1 MEKIL
6 LDATDRTL
14 LRLLQRDASLSLAA
28 LAEAVHLT
36 TSPCW
41 KRLKRL
47 EECGVITARVALL
60 DAERVGLGLTAFVQ
74 LKTCDHS
81 RDWFERFVAIIE
93 SFEEVTEFYR
103 MAGDYDYLLKVQVAD
118 MNAYDRVYKQ
128 LVNAIEGLSDVS
140 ARFAMECIKS
150 TTALPI

>member
-1 MEKIL
+1 MEKIV
-6 LDATDRTL
+6 LDATDRAL

-28 LAEAVHLT
+28 LAESVHLT

-74 LKTCDHS
+74 LKTRDHS
-81 RDWFERFVAIIE
+81 RAWFERFVAVIE
-93 SFEEVTEFYR
+93 EVEEVTEFYR

-128 LVNAIEGLSDVS
+128 LVNTLDDLTDVS

-150 TTALPI
+150 TTALPV

>member
-1 MEKIL
+1 MEKIV
-6 LDATDRTL
+6 LDTTDRAL
-14 LRLLQRDASLSLAA
+14 LRLLQCDASLSLAA
-28 LAEAVHLT
+28 LAESVNLT

-60 DAERVGLGLTAFVQ
+60 NAESVGLGLTAFVQ
-74 LKTCDHS
+74 IKTRDHS
-81 RDWFERFVAIIE
+81 RAWFERFVAVVEEID
-93 SFEEVTEFYR
+93 EVTEFYR
-103 MAGDYDYLLKVQVAD
+103 MAGDYDYQLKVQVAD

-128 LVNAIEGLSDVS
+128 LVNSIDELSEVS
-140 ARFAMECIKS
+140 ARFAMECIKT

>member
-1 MEKIL
+1 M

>member
-1 MEKIL
+1 MEKIV
-6 LDATDRTL
+6 LDATDRAL

-60 DAERVGLGLTAFVQ
+60 NAELIGMGLTAFVQ
-74 LKTCDHS
+74 LKTRDHS
-81 RDWFERFVAIIE
+81 RAWFERFVAIVEEI
-93 SFEEVTEFYR
+93 EEVTEFYR
-103 MAGDYDYLLKVQVAD
+103 MAGDYDYLLKVQVED
-118 MNAYDRVYKQ
+118 MNAYDGVYKR
-128 LVNAIEGLSDVS
+128 LVNTIDELSDVS
-140 ARFAMECIKS
+140 ARFAMERIKT
-150 TTALPI
+150 TTALPL

>member
-1 MEKIL
+1 MEKIM
-6 LDATDRTL
+6 LDATDRAL

-118 MNAYDRVYKQ
+118 MNAYDHVYKR
-128 LVNAIEGLSDVS
+128 LVNSIEGLSDVS
-140 ARFAMECIKS
+140 ARFAMERIKS

>member
-1 MEKIL
+1 M
-6 LDATDRTL
+6 LDATDRAL

-118 MNAYDRVYKQ
+118 MNAYDHVYKR
-128 LVNAIEGLSDVS
+128 LVNSIEGLSDVS
-140 ARFAMECIKS
+140 ARFAMERIKS

>member
-1 MEKIL
+1 MEKIV
-6 LDATDRTL
+6 LDATDRAL

-28 LAEAVHLT
+28 LAESVHLT

-74 LKTCDHS
+74 LKTRDHS
-81 RDWFERFVAIIE
+81 RAWFERFVAVIE
-93 SFEEVTEFYR
+93 EIEEVTEFYR

-128 LVNAIEGLSDVS
+128 LVNTLDDLTDVS
-140 ARFAMECIKS
+140 ARFAMECLKS
-150 TTALPI
+150 TTALPV

>member
-1 MEKIL
+1 MEKIV
-6 LDATDRTL
+6 LDATDRAL

-28 LAEAVHLT
+28 LAESVHLT

-74 LKTCDHS
+74 LKTRDHS
-81 RDWFERFVAIIE
+81 RAWFERFVAVIE
-93 SFEEVTEFYR
+93 KIEEVTEFYR

-128 LVNAIEGLSDVS
+128 LVNTLDDLTDVS
-140 ARFAMECIKS
+140 ARFAMECLKS
-150 TTALPI
+150 TTALPV

>member
-1 MEKIL
+1 MEKIV
-6 LDATDRTL
+6 LDATDRAL
-14 LRLLQRDASLSLAA
+14 LWLLQRDASLSLAA
-28 LAEAVHLT
+28 LAESVHLT

-74 LKTCDHS
+74 LKTRDHS
-81 RDWFERFVAIIE
+81 RAWFERFVAVIE
-93 SFEEVTEFYR
+93 EIEEVTEFYR

-128 LVNAIEGLSDVS
+128 LVNTLDDLTDVS
-140 ARFAMECIKS
+140 ARFAMECLKS
-150 TTALPI
+150 TTALPV

>member
-1 MEKIL
+1 M
-6 LDATDRTL
+6 LDATDRAL

-118 MNAYDRVYKQ
+118 MNAYDHVYKR
-128 LVNAIEGLSDVS
+128 LVNSLEGLSDVS
-140 ARFAMECIKS
+140 ARFAMERIKS

>member
-1 MEKIL
+1 MEKIM
-6 LDATDRTL
+6 LDATDRAL

-118 MNAYDRVYKQ
+118 MNAYDHVYKR
-128 LVNAIEGLSDVS
+128 LVNSLEGLSDVS
-140 ARFAMECIKS
+140 ARFAMERIKS